1 MINLGEMF
9 KKNKFDMKQAK
20 KYVSDA
26 ITLACNAMYETNV
39 KRRYILR
46 SYVHKKFQQLC
57 SASTP
62 IEEKSLFP
70 SDVTKRMKEITDVS
84 KINKQLLSGQS
95 SSNFRN
101 ISVPKNFRG
110 RFRGRASTYRGLGR
124 SSRSRGFRGA
134 APRKGYQGY

>member
-1 MINLGEMF
+1 MINLAEMF
-9 KKNKFDMKQAK
+9 KKNKFDMKQRK

-70 SDVTKRMKEITDVS
+70 SDVTKRMKEITDAS

-101 ISVPKNFRG
+101 ISVPKNF
-110 RFRGRASTYRGLGR
+110 
-124 SSRSRGFRGA
+124 
-134 APRKGYQGY
+134 